1 MPQGYEGQNRDNALQ
16 RRDDAPLATGQ
27 GDAVMPHDLAAER
40 SVLAA
45 MLLSQDVLN
54 ECISTVHSEDF

>member
-1 MPQGYEGQNRDNALQ
+1 MPQDYQ
-16 RRDDAPLATGQ
+16 RRNDTASSRSEGGPLAAVP
-27 GDAVMPHDLAAER
+27 GDAVMPHDLEAER

-54 ECISTVHSEDF
+54 